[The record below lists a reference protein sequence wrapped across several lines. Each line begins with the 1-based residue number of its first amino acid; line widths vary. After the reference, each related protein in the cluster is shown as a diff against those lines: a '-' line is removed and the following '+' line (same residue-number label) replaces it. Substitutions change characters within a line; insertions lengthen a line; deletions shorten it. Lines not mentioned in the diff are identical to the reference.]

1 MENSFGEIFKY
12 LKILYKRRFV
22 FIFVALFVT
31 SAITAGSY
39 FLPKKYQADS
49 TVFIEKN
56 VINDL
61 VKGIAVTP
69 DMDTRVRVIKY
80 ALLSRN
86 LISKVLADMDIDTE
100 VKSTAE
106 LQDMV
111 SALQKRTDIKVKD
124 KEGLFIVSIT
134 DQDPHFAQDYVNK
147 LVRKYVEE
155 NLSGKREETYGAN
168 RFLDEQ
174 LIHFKDKLDQSEDA
188 IIEFRR
194 SKGVFL
200 SVDEKSALDD
210 IKEYQK
216 EIEGINLS
224 IDTLKAKRNSL
235 KSQLRSVEPTVAI
248 FSEKREDR
256 IIKLE
261 EKIRQLLLTYTENY
275 PEVIKLKAEIEG
287 LKRRMENGS
296 DDDTAQTELTSL
308 NPMHQEIQQ
317 KVFDVEAEMSAL
329 EGRKKMLHKLMG
341 ERENDLQDV
350 PENRKKLAVLIQ
362 ERDSYRKIYE
372 ELLMRAGQSE
382 VSKQMEIGDKA
393 TTFRIV
399 DPAILPMVPVS
410 PNMIKMIL
418 LAIAAGLGCGFGAVV
433 LLDNLNSS
441 VKEVQQ
447 LRNMGMEVLAVIPS
461 ITDEVRVAQ
470 QKKKDL
476 LVYTFA
482 ALYFCGI
489 IGLLAWEA
497 MKRVA

>member
-22 FIFVALFVT
+22 FIFVALFVM

-39 FLPKKYQADS
+39 FLPKKYEADS

-69 DMDTRVRVIKY
+69 DMDNRVRVIKY

-86 LISKVLADMDIDTE
+86 LISKVLADMDIDTK
-100 VKSTAE
+100 VKNTAE

-111 SALQKRTDIKVKD
+111 SDLQKRTDIKVKD

-174 LIHFKDKLDQSEDA
+174 LIHFKDKLDQAEDT

-216 EIEGINLS
+216 EIESINLS
-224 IDTLKAKRNSL
+224 INTLKAKRRSL
-235 KSQLRSVEPTVAI
+235 KSQLQSVEPTVAI
-248 FSEKREDR
+248 FSEKKEDR
-256 IIKLE
+256 IIRLE

-275 PEVIKLKAEIEG
+275 PEVVKLKAEIEG

-296 DDDTAQTELTSL
+296 GDAAQTDMTSI
-308 NPMHQEIQQ
+308 NPLHQDLQQ
-317 KVFDVEAEMSAL
+317 KLFDVEAEMSAL
-329 EGRKKMLHKLMG
+329 EGRRNMVHKLMG
-341 ERENDLQDV
+341 EREKELQDV

-372 ELLMRAGQSE
+372 QLLMRAGQSE

-399 DPAILPMVPVS
+399 DPALLPMVPVS

-447 LRNMGMEVLAVIPS
+447 LRNMGVEVLAVIPS
-461 ITDEVRVAQ
+461 MTDEVQVAQ
-470 QKKKDL
+470 QKRKDL

-482 ALYFCGI
+482 GLYFCGI